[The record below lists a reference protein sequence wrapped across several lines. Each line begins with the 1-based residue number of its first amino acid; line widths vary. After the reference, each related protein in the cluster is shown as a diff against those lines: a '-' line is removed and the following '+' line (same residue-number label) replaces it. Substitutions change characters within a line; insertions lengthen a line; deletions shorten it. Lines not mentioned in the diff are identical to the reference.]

1 MKINKLTISNFA
13 GIKEESFNFD
23 GKDTKYTAIMRLAR
37 LQQQPHYNGCFSIK
51 VWTDQPNHLT
61 PVPLNEKRR
70 KL

>member
-13 GIKEESFNFD
+13 GIKEE
-23 GKDTKYTAIMRLAR
+23 KYTAIMRLAR

-61 PVPLNEKRR
+61 LY
-70 KL
+70 L

>member
-13 GIKEESFNFD
+13 ES
-23 GKDTKYTAIMRLAR
+23 KKKALTLTVKTQKYTAIMRLAR

-61 PVPLNEKRR
+61 LY
-70 KL
+70 L